1 MRAWKLF
8 SRTRNTLHTLTRST
22 PHVPGPRPPV
32 EWLPA
37 MDMKKLMKQMQQ
49 AQVAAAKIQENL
61 AAQTVEGTASGLV
74 TVTMNG
80 HGKVTGLKIKPEAVD
95 PDDVEA
101 LEDLL
106 LVALQDANAKA
117 EALQQEA
124 TRGLG
129 LPGF

>member
-1 MRAWKLF
+1 
-8 SRTRNTLHTLTRST
+8 
-22 PHVPGPRPPV
+22 
-32 EWLPA
+32 

-49 AQVAAAKIQENL
+49 AQAAAAKIQENL
-61 AAQTVEGTASGLV
+61 AAQTVEGSASGLV

-95 PDDVEA
+95 PGDVEA

-106 LVALQDANAKA
+106 LVALADASGKA
-117 EALQQEA
+117 DALQQEA

-129 LPGF
+129 IPGF

>member
-1 MRAWKLF
+1 
-8 SRTRNTLHTLTRST
+8 
-22 PHVPGPRPPV
+22 
-32 EWLPA
+32 

-49 AQVAAAKIQENL
+49 AQVAANRIQEDL

-80 HGKVTGLKIKPEAVD
+80 HGKVQTLKIKPEAVD

-101 LEDLL
+101 LEDLI
-106 LVALQDANAKA
+106 LVALQDAGNKA
-117 EALQQEA
+117 DGLQQEA

-129 LPGF
+129 IPGF

>member
-1 MRAWKLF
+1 
-8 SRTRNTLHTLTRST
+8 
-22 PHVPGPRPPV
+22 
-32 EWLPA
+32 

-49 AQVAAAKIQENL
+49 AQVAAAKIQEDL
-61 AAQTVEGTASGLV
+61 AAQSVEGSASGLV

-101 LEDLL
+101 LEDLM
-106 LVALQDANAKA
+106 LVALQDAGAKA
-117 EALQQEA
+117 DALQQEA

>member
-1 MRAWKLF
+1 
-8 SRTRNTLHTLTRST
+8 
-22 PHVPGPRPPV
+22 
-32 EWLPA
+32 

-49 AQVAAAKIQENL
+49 AQAAASKIQDDL

-80 HGKVTGLKIKPEAVD
+80 HGKVQTLKIKPEAVD
-95 PDDVEA
+95 GDDVEA
-101 LEDLL
+101 LEDLIL
-106 LVALQDANAKA
+106 AAINDASGKADDLQRD
-117 EALQQEA
+117 A

>member
-1 MRAWKLF
+1 
-8 SRTRNTLHTLTRST
+8 
-22 PHVPGPRPPV
+22 
-32 EWLPA
+32 

-61 AAQTVEGTASGLV
+61 AAQSVEGSASGLV

-80 HGKVTGLKIKPEAVD
+80 HGKVTALKIKPEAVD
-95 PDDVEA
+95 ADDVEA

-106 LVALQDANAKA
+106 LVALQDASAKA
-117 EALQQEA
+117 DALQQEA

>member
-1 MRAWKLF
+1 
-8 SRTRNTLHTLTRST
+8 
-22 PHVPGPRPPV
+22 
-32 EWLPA
+32 

-61 AAQTVEGTASGLV
+61 AAQTVQGTASGLV

-80 HGKVTGLKIKPEAVD
+80 HGKVTGLKIKPQAVD
-95 PDDVEA
+95 PADVEA

-106 LVALQDANAKA
+106 LVALQDATAKA

>member
-1 MRAWKLF
+1 
-8 SRTRNTLHTLTRST
+8 
-22 PHVPGPRPPV
+22 
-32 EWLPA
+32 

-49 AQVAAAKIQENL
+49 AQTAAAKIQENL

-95 PDDVEA
+95 PGDVEA

-129 LPGF
+129 IPGF

>member
-1 MRAWKLF
+1 
-8 SRTRNTLHTLTRST
+8 
-22 PHVPGPRPPV
+22 
-32 EWLPA
+32 

-61 AAQTVEGTASGLV
+61 AAQSVEGTASGLV

-80 HGKVTGLKIKPEAVD
+80 HGKVTSLKIKPEAVD
-95 PDDVEA
+95 PEDVEA

-106 LVALQDANAKA
+106 LVALQDASSKA
-117 EALQQEA
+117 DELQQEA
-124 TRGLG
+124 TSGLR